1 MVSGKDGIGQIIK
14 VESTAFALITLA
26 IGLSVILAAFNHIL
40 ALTLGATNPMTESG
54 LADDAVA
61 LGIVEQRGQVDVHCR
76 GTPRNCWH
84 PNSIS
89 RLVSPP

>member
-1 MVSGKDGIGQIIK
+1 MAGIDGVGQIIK
-14 VESTAFALITLA
+14 VESTAFTLITLA

-40 ALTLGATNPMTESG
+40 ALTLGTTNPIRPSG

-61 LGIVEQRGQVDVHCR
+61 LGIVEQRGQVDFHGR
-76 GTPRNCWH
+76 GTPRNSWY
-84 PNSIS
+84 PSNIS